1 MNSGLGPDKLGKEL
15 LYLSH
20 SDVVSTRLG
29 MVEII
34 AALEEMFREKA
45 EGRVEMPPKISIHTM
60 PDTMPDA
67 FIHAMPASIPGRKAA
82 GIKWV
87 GGYPEN
93 SKRGLPYV
101 TGLLILNDPETGIPF
116 ALMDCTWITAQ
127 RTGAATAVAAK
138 YLARSE
144 SNAVG
149 ILGCGVQG
157 RCNLEALQV
166 LFPLKKI
173 YAYDKHADRA
183 VRYAQEMS
191 RQLGTEIVP
200 VSDPKQAVVASDV
213 VVTAGPILRTPH
225 ATIQRGWLRE
235 GAFASLVDF
244 DSYWHPGAL
253 READKFCTDDVP
265 QLYHYRDLGYFQNIP
280 GIHADLG
287 ELVSGRKPGRERPE
301 ERTIACNLGLALDD
315 IAVAPLIYE
324 RALEKGIGTWL
335 PL

>member
-1 MNSGLGPDKLGKEL
+1 MNSRLGQEL

-20 SDVVSTRLG
+20 SDVVSAGLG
-29 MVEII
+29 MAEII
-34 AALEEMFREKA
+34 TALEGMFREKG
-45 EGRVEMPPKISIHTM
+45 EGRVEMPPKIGIHTM
-60 PDTMPDA
+60 PDA
-67 FIHAMPASIPGRKAA
+67 FLHAMPASIPVLKAA
-82 GIKWV
+82 GMKWV

-93 SKRGLPYV
+93 SQRGLPYI
-101 TGLLILNDPETGIPF
+101 TGLLILNDPETGVPF

-144 SNAVG
+144 SSTVG

-157 RCNLEALQV
+157 RSNLEALRV
-166 LFPLKKI
+166 LFPLKKV
-173 YAYDKHADRA
+173 YAYDTHADCA
-183 VRYAQEMS
+183 VLYAQEMS
-191 RQLGTEIVP
+191 RQLGIEVVP
-200 VSDPKQAVVASDV
+200 VSDPRQAVVASDM

-253 READKFCTDDVP
+253 HEADKFCTDDIP
-265 QLYHYRDLGYFQNIP
+265 QLHHCRDLGYFQDIP
-280 GIHADLG
+280 AIHADLG
-287 ELVSGRKPGRERPE
+287 ELVAGRKAGREKPE
-301 ERTIACNLGLALDD
+301 ERTIACNLGIALDD

-324 RALEKGIGTWL
+324 RALQKGIGTWL